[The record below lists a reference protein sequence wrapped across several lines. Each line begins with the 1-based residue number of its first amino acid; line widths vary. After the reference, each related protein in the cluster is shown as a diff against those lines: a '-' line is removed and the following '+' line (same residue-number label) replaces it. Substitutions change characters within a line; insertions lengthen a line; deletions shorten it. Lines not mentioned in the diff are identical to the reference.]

1 MHYPNVY
8 VLLLILGLALLL
20 QRAGSW
26 ILRLPC
32 KEEGVFD
39 VASPGYALY
48 NRLLS
53 TLTAS
58 SLEDCFENCRITKRC
73 KSVNFKESGEGNC
86 ELNTQTK
93 GNGNLVDFKTKD
105 SWTYY
110 ATNYNKKN
118 IGSYC
123 ELFKPCRQSEYCI
136 DTCSCPGF
144 RCSDCSD
151 KYKLNDELQCVV
163 NIALN
168 KPALLST
175 QYDQYTPAT
184 NAVDGSL
191 EAVHRTCA
199 ITKHQSF
206 PPWFRVDLQ
215 QTLPV
220 RSVALQN
227 RRDCCW
233 HRMNPFDVRV
243 GMSLENDG
251 RVNPKCV
258 DGASFIHG
266 NQYLSLEC
274 PSIMYGRYVI
284 VLAESS
290 TIIELCELE
299 VYS

>member
-1 MHYPNVY
+1 MVDQHGCYLLQTGFVKYNALIP
-8 VLLLILGLALLL
+8 VLVNSHMNYFDMSLALFLT
-20 QRAGSW
+20 RAGSW

-58 SLEDCFENCRITKRC
+58 SLEDCFDNCRITKRC

-105 SWTYY
+105 GWTYY
-110 ATNYNKKN
+110 ATNYNTKN

-144 RCSDCSD
+144 RCIVCSD
-151 KYKLNDELQCVV
+151 KYKLNDELQCVA
-163 NIALN
+163 NIAFH
-168 KPALLST
+168 KPAVLST
-175 QYDQYTPAT
+175 QHDADTPGA

-191 EAVHRTCA
+191 VGHHATCA
-199 ITKHQSF
+199 ITTHQEF

-215 QTLPV
+215 QKLPV

-227 RRDCCW
+227 RQYCCW

-243 GMSLENDG
+243 GMSVENDG

-258 DGASFIHG
+258 NGASFTQI
-266 NQYLSLEC
+266 NQYLSWN
-274 PSIMYGRYVI
+274 
-284 VLAESS
+284 VLQ
-290 TIIELCELE
+290 
-299 VYS
+299 

>member
-1 MHYPNVY
+1 M
-8 VLLLILGLALLL
+8 L
-20 QRAGSW
+20 
-26 ILRLPC
+26 
-32 KEEGVFD
+32 KK
-39 VASPGYALY
+39 
-48 NRLLS
+48 
-53 TLTAS
+53 
-58 SLEDCFENCRITKRC
+58 SLESF
-73 KSVNFKESGEGNC
+73 SGE
-86 ELNTQTK
+86 
-93 GNGNLVDFKTKD
+93 
-105 SWTYY
+105 
-110 ATNYNKKN
+110 N
-118 IGSYC
+118 IADRTS
-123 ELFKPCRQSEYCI
+123 
-136 DTCSCPGF
+136 
-144 RCSDCSD
+144 
-151 KYKLNDELQCVV
+151 N

-168 KPALLST
+168 KPAELST
-175 QYDQYTPAT
+175 QYDGSTFAA

-191 EAVHRTCA
+191 EAWHSTCA
-199 ITKHQSF
+199 ITTHQSF

-233 HRMNPFDVRV
+233 NRMNPFDVRV

-284 VLAESS
+284 VLAETR
-290 TIIELCELE
+290 TIMELCELE

>member
-1 MHYPNVY
+1 MEIQIIC
-8 VLLLILGLALLL
+8 LLLSHIYLALFLR
-20 QRAGSW
+20 RAGSW

-32 KEEGVFD
+32 KVEGVFD

-48 NRLLS
+48 NQLLA

-58 SLEDCFENCRITKRC
+58 SLEDCFENCRVSDGC
-73 KSVNFKESGEGNC
+73 KSVNYKVSGDDNC
-86 ELNTQTK
+86 ELNNQI
-93 GNGNLVDFKTKD
+93 NGSADPADFRNRVG
-105 SWTYY
+105 WTYY

-123 ELFKPCRQSEYCI
+123 ELSKPCRQPGYCI

-144 RCSDCSD
+144 MCIDCSFE
-151 KYKLNDELQCVV
+151 YRLNDELQCVASN

-168 KPALLST
+168 KPAELST
-175 QYDQYTPAT
+175 QYDGSTFAA

-191 EAVHRTCA
+191 EAVHSTCA
-199 ITKHQSF
+199 ITKHLSS
-206 PPWFRVDLQ
+206 PSPWFRVDLQ
-215 QTLPV
+215 QTHPV

-227 RRDCCW
+227 RDIPYYW
-233 HRMNPFDVRV
+233 NRMNPFDVRV
-243 GMSLENDG
+243 GMSLKNA
-251 RVNPKCV
+251 KCV
-258 DGASFIHG
+258 DGASFIHK